1 MTLMEI
7 YFHKEQVGTTISVKG
22 GRHMRIAS
30 SQIDMSSSR
39 YYSQMGI
46 KSGRDNISNKTFM
59 GVASSAYGNV
69 SSNAKTSGVDTNQK
83 ESGGPNN
90 FSYSVLGSVLQ
101 RLMSGGVFSTGSG
114 YMQQL
119 LTYQESESTSFSAKG
134 TAITDDGREID
145 FGISIS
151 MSRQFM
157 QHMSIQIPAMQ
168 NALFDPLVINVGTDS
183 AKVSNQKFKFDLDSD
198 GKEDSISMPTRGS
211 AFLALDKN
219 EDGKINDGNELFGTK
234 SGDGFKDLRE
244 YDSDGNGWIDENDE
258 VFSKL
263 KVWYKDENGNDVL
276 VNLKEADVGAIYL
289 GEQDSEF
296 TLSNGMGNVDAVIR
310 SSGIFLHESGTVGTI
325 QHVDLAMGD
334 DSESLSEND
343 ENASGAL
350 MVDLNNNSSSNRALN
365 ARAKRAE
372 REAIRARKAARK
384 KIMEEQIEKHRTERK
399 EIQENYREK
408 MLEQHRQ
415 YMEANAL

>member
-1 MTLMEI
+1 
-7 YFHKEQVGTTISVKG
+7 
-22 GRHMRIAS
+22 MRIAS

-46 KSGRDNISNKTFM
+46 KSSRNNVSNKTFM
-59 GVASSAYGNV
+59 GVASTAYGNV

-83 ESGGPNN
+83 ETGKPNN

-183 AKVSNQKFKFDLDSD
+183 AKVSSQKFKFDLDSD

-263 KVWYKDENGNDVL
+263 KVWYKDESGNDVL

-289 GEQDSEF
+289 GEQNSEF
-296 TLSNGMGNVDAVIR
+296 TLANGMGGTDAVIR
-310 SSGIFLHESGTVGTI
+310 SSGIFLRESGTVGTI

-343 ENASGAL
+343 ENAYGAL

-384 KIMEEQIEKHRTERK
+384 KIMEEQIEKHRMERK
-399 EIQENYREK
+399 ELQEEYNNRL
-408 MLEQHRQ
+408 LENHRK
-415 YMEANAL
+415 YMEANSL

>member
-1 MTLMEI
+1 
-7 YFHKEQVGTTISVKG
+7 
-22 GRHMRIAS
+22 
-30 SQIDMSSSR
+30 
-39 YYSQMGI
+39 MGI
-46 KSGRDNISNKTFM
+46 KSSRNNVSNKTFM

-69 SSNAKTSGVDTNQK
+69 SSNAKTSGVGTNQIG
-83 ESGGPNN
+83 SGNPNN
-90 FSYSVLGSVLQ
+90 FSYNVLGSLLQ
-101 RLMSGGVFSTGSG
+101 RLMGGGIFSTGGGG
-114 YMQQL
+114 YMQQIM
-119 LTYQESESTSFSAKG
+119 TYQESESTSFSAQGK
-134 TAITDDGREID
+134 AVTDDGREID
-145 FGISIS
+145 FGINIS

-168 NALFDPLVINVGTDS
+168 NALFDPLVINIGTDS

-263 KVWYKDENGNDVL
+263 KVWYKDETGNDVL

-289 GEQDSEF
+289 GEQDTEF
-296 TLSNGMGNVDAVIR
+296 TLSNGMGSTDAVIR
-310 SSGIFLHESGTVGTI
+310 SSGIFLRESGTVGTI

-334 DSESLSEND
+334 ENDVSGEND
-343 ENASGAL
+343 ENEVGAL
-350 MVDLNNNSSSNRALN
+350 TVDLSSNASSNRASN

-372 REAIRARKAARK
+372 REAIRAKKAARK
-384 KIMEEQIEKHRTERK
+384 KIMEEQIEKRRMERK

-408 MLEQHRQ
+408 NLERHRQ
-415 YMEANAL
+415 YMEAIGL

>member
-1 MTLMEI
+1 
-7 YFHKEQVGTTISVKG
+7 
-22 GRHMRIAS
+22 MRIAS

-46 KSGRDNISNKTFM
+46 KSGRNNISNKTFM

-83 ESGGPNN
+83 ESGKPNN

-263 KVWYKDENGNDVL
+263 KVWYKDESGKDVL
-276 VNLKEADVGAIYL
+276 VNLKEADVGAIFL

-296 TLSNGMGNVDAVIR
+296 TLANGMGNVDAVIR

-325 QHVDLAMGD
+325 QHVDLAMSD
-334 DSESLSEND
+334 ESESLSEND
-343 ENASGAL
+343 ENAYGAL

-399 EIQENYREK
+399 ELQEEYNNRL
-408 MLEQHRQ
+408 LESHRK
-415 YMEANAL
+415 YMEANSL

>member
-1 MTLMEI
+1 
-7 YFHKEQVGTTISVKG
+7 
-22 GRHMRIAS
+22 MRIAS
-30 SQIDMSSSR
+30 SQIDMSSNR
-39 YYSQMGI
+39 YYSQMGV
-46 KSGRDNISNKTFM
+46 KSGKNNISSKSFM
-59 GVASSAYGNV
+59 GVASFAYGNV
-69 SSNAKTSGVDTNQK
+69 SSNAKTSGVGTNQIG
-83 ESGGPNN
+83 SGNPNN
-90 FSYSVLGSVLQ
+90 FSYNVLGSLLQ
-101 RLMSGGVFSTGSG
+101 RLMGGGVFSTSVGG
-114 YMQQL
+114 YMQQIM
-119 LTYQESESTSFSAKG
+119 TYQESESTSFFAQGK
-134 TAITDDGREID
+134 AVTDDGREID
-145 FGISIS
+145 FGINVS

-157 QHMSIQIPAMQ
+157 QHMNIQIPAMQ
-168 NALFDPLVINVGTDS
+168 NALFDPLVINIGTDS
-183 AKVSNQKFKFDLDSD
+183 AKVSNQKFKFDLNSD

-263 KVWYKDENGNDVL
+263 KVWYKDESGNDVL
-276 VNLKEADVGAIYL
+276 VNLKEADVGAIFL

-296 TLSNGMGNVDAVIR
+296 TLANGMGSTDAVIR
-310 SSGIFLHESGTVGTI
+310 SSGIFLRESGTVGTI

-399 EIQENYREK
+399 ELQEEYNNRL
-408 MLEQHRQ
+408 LESHRK

>member
-1 MTLMEI
+1 
-7 YFHKEQVGTTISVKG
+7 
-22 GRHMRIAS
+22 MRIAS

-46 KSGRDNISNKTFM
+46 KSGRNNISNKTFM

-83 ESGGPNN
+83 ESGKPNN

-263 KVWYKDENGNDVL
+263 KVWYKDESGKDVL
-276 VNLKEADVGAIYL
+276 VNLKEADVGAIFL

-325 QHVDLAMGD
+325 QHVDLAMSD
-334 DSESLSEND
+334 ESESLSEND
-343 ENASGAL
+343 ENAYGAL

-399 EIQENYREK
+399 ELQEEYNNRL
-408 MLEQHRQ
+408 LESHRK
-415 YMEANAL
+415 YMEANSL

>member
-1 MTLMEI
+1 
-7 YFHKEQVGTTISVKG
+7 
-22 GRHMRIAS
+22 MRIAS

-46 KSGRDNISNKTFM
+46 KSSRNNVSNKTFM

-69 SSNAKTSGVDTNQK
+69 SSNAKTSGVGTNQIG
-83 ESGGPNN
+83 SGNPNN
-90 FSYSVLGSVLQ
+90 FSYNVLSSLLQ
-101 RLMSGGVFSTGSG
+101 RLMGGGIFSTGGGG
-114 YMQQL
+114 YMQQIM
-119 LTYQESESTSFSAKG
+119 TYQESESTSFSAQGK
-134 TAITDDGREID
+134 AVTDDGREID
-145 FGISIS
+145 FGINIS

-168 NALFDPLVINVGTDS
+168 NALFDPLVINIGTDS

-263 KVWYKDENGNDVL
+263 KVWYKDETGNDVL

-289 GEQDSEF
+289 GEQDTEF
-296 TLSNGMGNVDAVIR
+296 TLSNGMGSTDAVIR
-310 SSGIFLHESGTVGTI
+310 SSGIFLRESGTVGTI

-334 DSESLSEND
+334 ENDVSGEND
-343 ENASGAL
+343 ENEVGAL
-350 MVDLNNNSSSNRALN
+350 TVDLSSNASSNRASN

-372 REAIRARKAARK
+372 REAIRAKKAARK
-384 KIMEEQIEKHRTERK
+384 KIMEEQIEKRRMERK

-408 MLEQHRQ
+408 NLERHRQ
-415 YMEANAL
+415 YMEAIGL

>member
-1 MTLMEI
+1 
-7 YFHKEQVGTTISVKG
+7 
-22 GRHMRIAS
+22 MRIAS

-46 KSGRDNISNKTFM
+46 KSGRNNVSNKTFM

-83 ESGGPNN
+83 ETGKPNN

-168 NALFDPLVINVGTDS
+168 NALFDPLVINVGIDS

-263 KVWYKDENGNDVL
+263 KVWYKDESGNDVL
-276 VNLKEADVGAIYL
+276 VNLKEADVGAIFL

-296 TLSNGMGNVDAVIR
+296 TLANGMGSTDAVIR
-310 SSGIFLHESGTVGTI
+310 SSGIFLRESGTVGTI
-325 QHVDLAMGD
+325 QHVDLAMSD
-334 DSESLSEND
+334 ESESLSEND
-343 ENASGAL
+343 ENANGAL
-350 MVDLNNNSSSNRALN
+350 MVDLNSNTSSNRALN

-384 KIMEEQIEKHRTERK
+384 KIMEEQIEKHRMERK
-399 EIQENYREK
+399 ELQEEYNNRL
-408 MLEQHRQ
+408 LESHRK

>member
-1 MTLMEI
+1 
-7 YFHKEQVGTTISVKG
+7 
-22 GRHMRIAS
+22 MRIAS
-30 SQIDMSSSR
+30 SQIDMSSNR
-39 YYSQMGI
+39 YYSQMGV
-46 KSGRDNISNKTFM
+46 KSGKNTISSKSFM

-69 SSNAKTSGVDTNQK
+69 SSNAKTSGVGTNQIG
-83 ESGGPNN
+83 SGNPNN
-90 FSYSVLGSVLQ
+90 FSYNVLGSLLQ
-101 RLMSGGVFSTGSG
+101 RLMGGGIFSTSGGG
-114 YMQQL
+114 YMQQIM
-119 LTYQESESTSFSAKG
+119 TYQESESTSFSAQGK
-134 TAITDDGREID
+134 AVTDDGREID
-145 FGISIS
+145 FGINVS

-296 TLSNGMGNVDAVIR
+296 TLANGMGGTDAVIR

-325 QHVDLAMGD
+325 QHVDLAMSD
-334 DSESLSEND
+334 ESEPLSEND
-343 ENASGAL
+343 ENASGTL

-384 KIMEEQIEKHRTERK
+384 KIMEEQIEKHRMERK
-399 EIQENYREK
+399 ELQEEYNNRL
-408 MLEQHRQ
+408 LESHRK

>member
-1 MTLMEI
+1 
-7 YFHKEQVGTTISVKG
+7 
-22 GRHMRIAS
+22 MRIAS

-46 KSGRDNISNKTFM
+46 KSGRNNVSNKTFM

-69 SSNAKTSGVDTNQK
+69 SSNAKTSGVDTNQHEAGK
-83 ESGGPNN
+83 LNN

-145 FGISIS
+145 FGINIS

-183 AKVSNQKFKFDLDSD
+183 AKVSSQKFKFDLDSD

-263 KVWYKDENGNDVL
+263 KVWYKDESGNDVL
-276 VNLKEADVGAIYL
+276 VNLKEADVGAIFL

-296 TLSNGMGNVDAVIR
+296 TLANGMGNVDAVIR
-310 SSGIFLHESGTVGTI
+310 SSGIFLRESGTVGTI

-343 ENASGAL
+343 ENAYGAL

-399 EIQENYREK
+399 ELQEEYNNRL
-408 MLEQHRQ
+408 LESHRK
-415 YMEANAL
+415 YMEANSL

>member
-1 MTLMEI
+1 
-7 YFHKEQVGTTISVKG
+7 
-22 GRHMRIAS
+22 MRIAS
-30 SQIDMSSSR
+30 SQIDMSSNR
-39 YYSQMGI
+39 YYSQMGV
-46 KSGRDNISNKTFM
+46 KSGKNTISSKSFM

-69 SSNAKTSGVDTNQK
+69 SSNAKTSGVGTNQIG
-83 ESGGPNN
+83 SGNPNN
-90 FSYSVLGSVLQ
+90 FSYNVLGSLLQ
-101 RLMSGGVFSTGSG
+101 RLMGGGIFSTSGGG
-114 YMQQL
+114 YMQQIM
-119 LTYQESESTSFSAKG
+119 TYQESESTSFSAQGK
-134 TAITDDGREID
+134 AVTDDGREID
-145 FGISIS
+145 FGINVS

-296 TLSNGMGNVDAVIR
+296 TLANGMGGTDAVIR

-325 QHVDLAMGD
+325 QHVDLAMSD
-334 DSESLSEND
+334 ESEPLSEND
-343 ENASGAL
+343 ENANGVL
-350 MVDLNNNSSSNRALN
+350 MVDLNSNASSNRVSN

-384 KIMEEQIEKHRTERK
+384 KILEEQIEKHRMERK
-399 EIQENYREK
+399 EIQENYHEK

>member
-1 MTLMEI
+1 
-7 YFHKEQVGTTISVKG
+7 
-22 GRHMRIAS
+22 MRIAS

-46 KSGRDNISNKTFM
+46 KSGKNNVSNKTFM
-59 GVASSAYGNV
+59 GVASTAYGNV
-69 SSNAKTSGVDTNQK
+69 SSNAKTSGVDTNQHEAEK
-83 ESGGPNN
+83 PNN

-145 FGISIS
+145 FRINIS

-263 KVWYKDENGNDVL
+263 KVWYKDESGNDVL

-296 TLSNGMGNVDAVIR
+296 TLANGMGNVDAVIR
-310 SSGIFLHESGTVGTI
+310 SSGIFLRESGTVGTI

-334 DSESLSEND
+334 ESESLSEND
-343 ENASGAL
+343 ENANGVL

-384 KIMEEQIEKHRTERK
+384 KIMEEQIEKHRMERK
-399 EIQENYREK
+399 ELQEEYNNRL
-408 MLEQHRQ
+408 LESHRK

>member
-1 MTLMEI
+1 
-7 YFHKEQVGTTISVKG
+7 
-22 GRHMRIAS
+22 MRIAS

-46 KSGRDNISNKTFM
+46 KSSRNNVSNKTFM
-59 GVASSAYGNV
+59 GVASTAYGNV

-83 ESGGPNN
+83 ETGKPNN

-145 FGISIS
+145 FGINIS

-183 AKVSNQKFKFDLDSD
+183 AKVSSQKFKFDLDSD

-276 VNLKEADVGAIYL
+276 VNLKEADVGAIFL

-343 ENASGAL
+343 ENAYGAL

-399 EIQENYREK
+399 ELQEEYNNRL
-408 MLEQHRQ
+408 LESHRK
-415 YMEANAL
+415 YMEANSL